1 MYTAKE
7 NIIHCDLKPENV
19 LLKNPNK
26 SGIKLIDFGSSC
38 FQNERIYTYIQ
49 SRFYRAPE
57 IILGIPYTVG
67 IDVWSFGCILA
78 ELYSGYPIFPG
89 ENENDQLG
97 LIIEICG
104 APPIEMLKDASRS
117 KLFFDEDGNPDLKPN
132 SRGKIRKPNTKT
144 LPGILRCKDKNFLH
158 FLMVSLLTLVLFPMG
173 SQRQNV
179 CKIGT
184 HASMDS

>member
-67 IDVWSFGCILA
+67 IDIWSFACILA

-89 ENENDQLG
+89 ENEND
-97 LIIEICG
+97 
-104 APPIEMLKDASRS
+104 
-117 KLFFDEDGNPDLKPN
+117 
-132 SRGKIRKPNTKT
+132 
-144 LPGILRCKDKNFLH
+144 
-158 FLMVSLLTLVLFPMG
+158 
-173 SQRQNV
+173 
-179 CKIGT
+179 
-184 HASMDS
+184 